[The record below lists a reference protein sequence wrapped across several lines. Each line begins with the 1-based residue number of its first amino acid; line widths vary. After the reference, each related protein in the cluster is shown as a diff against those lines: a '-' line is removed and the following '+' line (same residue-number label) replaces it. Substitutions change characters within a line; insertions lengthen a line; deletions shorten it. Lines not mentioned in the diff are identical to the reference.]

1 MTTKVNIKKIAGL
14 YFIDL
19 INEDG
24 AAYDREIRDIEELE
38 EKLGYMPETEEDLV
52 KLLTEYYNRAT
63 DNLGEEANNS
73 IENWTKGAEEND
85 TNND

>member
-24 AAYDREIRDIEELE
+24 VAYDREIRDIEELE

-52 KLLTEYYNRAT
+52 KLLEEYYNRTT
-63 DNLGEEANNS
+63 DNLGEEANSS